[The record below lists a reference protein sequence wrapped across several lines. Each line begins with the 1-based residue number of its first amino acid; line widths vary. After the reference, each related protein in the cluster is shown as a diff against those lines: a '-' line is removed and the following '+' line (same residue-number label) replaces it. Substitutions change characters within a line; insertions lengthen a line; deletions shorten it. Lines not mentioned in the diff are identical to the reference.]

1 METRSSASK
10 KRKISRDDDEE
21 EEENMEKFYALI
33 NSIRE
38 ARDRLI
44 INNPSSAENVNKGGA
59 ADDQRETK
67 KRKLLEEDKQ
77 VVAWNPSFQSEDF
90 MEEAD
95 KLKKLPPNP
104 TSIGSTSQS
113 KQGGDDNDQ
122 KEEVKDEL
130 DLNLSL

>member
-1 METRSSASK
+1 MESRSSASK

-33 NSIRE
+33 KSIRE

-44 INNPSSAENVNKGGA
+44 INNPSSAEN
-59 ADDQRETK
+59 TK
-67 KRKLLEEDKQ
+67 KRKLLEEEKQ
-77 VVAWNPSFQSEDF
+77 VVAWNPSFQREDF